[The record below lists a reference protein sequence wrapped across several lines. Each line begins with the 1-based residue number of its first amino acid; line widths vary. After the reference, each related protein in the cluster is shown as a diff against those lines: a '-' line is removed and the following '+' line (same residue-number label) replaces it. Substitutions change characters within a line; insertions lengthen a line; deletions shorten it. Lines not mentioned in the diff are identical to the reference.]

1 MATLVMTEEI
11 TDVEPVS
18 EFFEVTGEVW
28 HYYIPYV
35 GVRYYSYDR
44 VLAAE
49 EETDIYELSQV
60 AA

>member
-1 MATLVMTEEI
+1 MATLVMIEEI

-18 EFFEVTGEVW
+18 ESCEVTGEFW
-28 HYYIPYV
+28 HYYVPFV

-44 VLAAE
+44 GLATE
-49 EETDIYELSQV
+49 EETDIWAMSQL